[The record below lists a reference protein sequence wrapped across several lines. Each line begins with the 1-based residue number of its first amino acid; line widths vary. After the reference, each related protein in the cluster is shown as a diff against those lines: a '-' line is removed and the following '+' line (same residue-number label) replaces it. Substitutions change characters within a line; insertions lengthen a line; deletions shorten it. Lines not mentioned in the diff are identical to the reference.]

1 MPPTRR
7 RRRDSGLDPAYV
19 SAALEE
25 ALQARGCTPA
35 EVERAEALW
44 HEFLTKVGV
53 IRLTGNADSW
63 CAALHYLVAP
73 LSGRPLTQKTVG
85 ALYRISATTL
95 SGRVKLITAG
105 TDQAALQAVFPSTTA
120 MRRRRTDGQA
130 KPREGRG
137 GVTTVRAGVRK
148 LISAPARTALDEG
161 NWIAI
166 FRRTHRLLAHLYGD
180 KTHVDILHYL
190 AHVELNLRLAG
201 YSLGRQIIAD
211 QFGKLFPHLG
221 LQAAKGRDARKFVY
235 LHDVFGRQEPFTLLS
250 LEYDDG

>member
-7 RRRDSGLDPAYV
+7 RSRGSGLEPAYV
-19 SAALEE
+19 SAGLEE
-25 ALQARGCTPA
+25 VLRAQGCTPA

-44 HEFLTKVGV
+44 HEFLGKAGV
-53 IRLTGNADSW
+53 TSLTGSADSW

-73 LSGRPLTQKTVG
+73 LSGRPLTQKAVG
-85 ALYRISATTL
+85 TLYRISAATL

-105 TDQAALQAVFPSTTA
+105 TDQAALQAAFPPTAA
-120 MRRRRTDGQA
+120 MRRRADHRA
-130 KPREGRG
+130 KPREARG
-137 GVTTVRAGVRK
+137 GVTAVRAVARR
-148 LISAPARTALDEG
+148 LTITPARTALDEG

-201 YSLGRQIIAD
+201 YALGRQIIAD
-211 QFGKLFPHLG
+211 QFGKLFPRIG

>member
-7 RRRDSGLDPAYV
+7 RGHGSGLEPAYA
-19 SAALEE
+19 SAALEQ
-25 ALQARGCTPA
+25 ALQARGCTPT
-35 EVERAEALW
+35 EVERAKALW
-44 HEFLTKVGV
+44 HEFLGKAGV
-53 IRLTGNADSW
+53 TSLTGSAESW

-73 LSGRPLTQKTVG
+73 LSGHPLTQKAVG
-85 ALYRISATTL
+85 TLYRISAATL
-95 SGRVKLITAG
+95 SGRVKLITAD
-105 TDQAALQAVFPSTTA
+105 TDQAALQAGFPSTSA
-120 MRRRRTDGQA
+120 MRRRRADGQA
-130 KPREGRG
+130 RPRDGRG
-137 GVTTVRAGVRK
+137 SLTAMLAVARK
-148 LISAPARTALDEG
+148 LTVAPARTALDEG

-201 YSLGRQIIAD
+201 YALGRQIIAD
-211 QFGKLFPHLG
+211 EFGKLFPRIG